1 MGDYVRELFGLD
13 GQVAVVTGGTGVL
26 CGHMASGLAA
36 AGTKVV
42 VVGRNAERGA
52 ERVEQITKAGGEAV
66 FHAAAAADKQAIEGV
81 LQCALD
87 TWGRVDIL
95 VNGAGMNRATPFLDI
110 PVDEWD
116 EILRTNLTSAMLAC
130 QVFGAWFIANQV
142 PGSIINLGSMSGMI
156 ALSRVFTYSV
166 SKAGLHNL
174 TQNLAREWAPHGI
187 RVNALAPGFFPA
199 EQNRRILTEERVAS
213 ILRHTPMDRFGEPD
227 ELIGAT
233 LLLASRRAGGFITG
247 TILAVD
253 GGFSCMT
260 I

>member
-1 MGDYVRELFGLD
+1 MSGYLTELFGLD

-36 AGTKVV
+36 AGAKVV

-52 ERVEQITKAGGEAV
+52 ERVEAIRAAGGEAV
-66 FHAAAAADKQAIEGV
+66 FLAAAATNRDEVEGV
-81 LQCALD
+81 LAAAIEQF
-87 TWGRVDIL
+87 GRVDIL
-95 VNGAGMNRATPFLDI
+95 VNGAGMNRATPFLEISDE
-110 PVDEWD
+110 EWD
-116 EILRTNLTSAMLAC
+116 EILAVNLRSAKVAC
-130 QVFGAWFIANQV
+130 QVFGAYFIEQQIA
-142 PGSIINLGSMSGMI
+142 GSIVNLGSMSGI
-156 ALSRVFTYSV
+156 TALSRVFTYSV

-199 EQNRRILTEERVAS
+199 EQNRKILTEDRVRS
-213 ILRHTPMDRFGEPD
+213 IFGHTPMNRFGEPD

-233 LLLASRRAGGFITG
+233 LLLASRRAGSFITG
-247 TILAVD
+247 IVLPVD
-253 GGFSCMT
+253 GGFAAMT